1 MKIAILQND
10 VKQIEAITD
19 TLDNAGHQ
27 VDVFFNR
34 AVLDSQLLNFDLII
48 LNFDKSFI
56 RDIRINY
63 GFTLPLITWL
73 ENENLISDALFSGA
87 TDYFIDGEDIFEII
101 QRIKPYIARDNFDCS
116 SIFLGDSNSIKLDGV
131 KVQLTKEEFRLAHFL
146 YSHLNRPLK
155 ESHLM
160 MKVWGVDYPKYVS
173 DFDQVVLGVKSKLF
187 GTLNAC
193 KLNLLEIKNYGY
205 RLTEVKSLD

>member
-10 VKQIEAITD
+10 IKQIEAITD
-19 TLDNAGHQ
+19 ALDHAGHQ

-34 AVLDSQLLNFDLII
+34 AALDSQLLNFDLII

-56 RDIRINY
+56 GDIRINY

-87 TDYFIDGEDIFEII
+87 TDYFIDGEEIFEII
-101 QRIKPYIARDNFDCS
+101 QRIKPYITRDNSDCS
-116 SIFLGDSNSIKLDGV
+116 GIFLGESNSIKLDGA

-160 MKVWGVDYPKYVS
+160 MKVWGIDYPDHVS
-173 DFDQVVLGVKSKLF
+173 DFDRVVSGLKSKLVS
-187 GTLNAC
+187 TSNAC
-193 KLNLLEIKNYGY
+193 KLRLMEIKGYGY
-205 RLTEVKSLD
+205 RLIEDTAS

>member
-10 VKQIEAITD
+10 VKQIDAITD
-19 TLDNAGHQ
+19 TLDHAGHQ

-34 AVLDSQLLNFDLII
+34 SVLDSQLLNFDLII

-73 ENENLISDALFSGA
+73 ENENLISDALFYGA
-87 TDYFIDGEDIFEII
+87 TDYFIDGEEIFEII
-101 QRIKPYIARDNFDCS
+101 QRIKPYIARDNSDCS
-116 SIFLGDSNSIKLDGV
+116 SIFLGESNSIKLDGV

-160 MKVWGVDYPKYVS
+160 MKVWGVDYPDHVS
-173 DFDQVVLGVKSKLF
+173 DFDRVVSGLKSKLV
-187 GTLNAC
+187 GTSNAC
-193 KLNLLEIKNYGY
+193 KLRLMEIKGYGY
-205 RLTEVKSLD
+205 RLIEDTAS